1 MTCGVAVSASNYGT
15 PLFNLL
21 QSRSNYRSSRES
33 LGVAFRERARTF
45 SRITIHV
52 SAHLG
57 HQLSLSIVHHFDE
70 YSRFF
75 FFFFYLF
82 RERNSRIDRM
92 ENETIKK
99 SLNNC
104 KSLVNSIKRFIF
116 RISKACDRKFKY
128 DLTGV
133 IFSRTNVGQFLRIL
147 FFSSR
152 V

>member
-75 FFFFYLF
+75 FFFISFA
-82 RERNSRIDRM
+82 RETRGLIEWKMRQLKNLLKIVKVWLTRLNVSSFVSLKRVI
-92 ENETIKK
+92 ENL
-99 SLNNC
+99 SM
-104 KSLVNSIKRFIF
+104 V
-116 RISKACDRKFKY
+116 
-128 DLTGV
+128 
-133 IFSRTNVGQFLRIL
+133 
-147 FFSSR
+147 
-152 V
+152 

>member
-75 FFFFYLF
+75 FFFFISF
-82 RERNSRIDRM
+82 ARETRGLIEWKMRQLKNLLTIVKVWLTRLNVSSFVSLKRVI
-92 ENETIKK
+92 ENL
-99 SLNNC
+99 SM
-104 KSLVNSIKRFIF
+104 V
-116 RISKACDRKFKY
+116 
-128 DLTGV
+128 
-133 IFSRTNVGQFLRIL
+133 
-147 FFSSR
+147 
-152 V
+152 

>member
-1 MTCGVAVSASNYGT
+1 MLRFAREREPS
-15 PLFNLL
+15 PE
-21 QSRSNYRSSRES
+21 SRSTFLLTLDINCLCRSS
-33 LGVAFRERARTF
+33 
-45 SRITIHV
+45 TI
-52 SAHLG
+52 SMNTL
-57 HQLSLSIVHHFDE
+57 D
-70 YSRFF
+70 F

-128 DLTGV
+128 GLTGV